1 MKQNKRI
8 NKKSLIR
15 SISKKVN
22 CTAGEAERFVTAFI
36 EVFGEAMENG
46 ESLCLHGIGSFTVK
60 ESAAHNGYNPITGKA
75 EVFAARKI
83 CKFILSKKIRLPE
96 G

>member
-1 MKQNKRI
+1 MKPNNRI
-8 NKKSLIR
+8 NKKSPHPQHFQK
-15 SISKKVN
+15 S
-22 CTAGEAERFVTAFI
+22 E
-36 EVFGEAMENG
+36 
-46 ESLCLHGIGSFTVK
+46 LHGMGSFTVK
-60 ESAAHNGYNPITGKA
+60 ESAVHNGYNPVTGKA

>member
-1 MKQNKRI
+1 MKPDKRI
-8 NKKSLIR
+8 NKKYLIR
-15 SISKKVN
+15 SISKRAK
-22 CTAGEAERFVTAFI
+22 CTANEAERFLNAFI

-46 ESLCLHGIGSFTVK
+46 DNICLHGIGSFTVK
-60 ESAAHNGYNPITGKA
+60 ESAAHNGYNPITGKE

-83 CKFILSKKIRLPE
+83 CKFIISKKIRLPV